1 MRSGVVKTLRL
12 SDRNHLSNPYESPQT
27 HDTEAK
33 PIAKPFLT
41 RQRVLWF
48 GLGGIVFALMWDI
61 GSSKLFIG
69 SRSYDGAWD
78 FVVAVV
84 NVVAVILFLAG
95 IMALMIYHWFPDS
108 SRKYSWRRKRSRK
121 PGQ

>member
-1 MRSGVVKTLRL
+1 M
-12 SDRNHLSNPYESPQT
+12 
-27 HDTEAK
+27 
-33 PIAKPFLT
+33 
-41 RQRVLWF
+41 
-48 GLGGIVFALMWDI
+48 FALMWDI

-84 NVVAVILFLAG
+84 NVVAVILFLAV

-121 PGQ
+121 PGQSFRAGSQWHHDSGSEPGDLV